1 MRIIWRACLSALS
14 LNGTPLDRLPSH
26 YPTLPGIT
34 ASPRTL
40 RATPLV
46 VLDRGRR
53 PCETARRATRR
64 LTCHEL
70 AINDL
75 MLTQNHLENR
85 CAPLDDTMNKKRQRR
100 LSAFAQRGQ
109 LSESSDQQYFQFR
122 P

>member
-1 MRIIWRACLSALS
+1 VRILWRACLSALS

-40 RATPLV
+40 WATALV
-46 VLDRGRR
+46 VLDRGRQ
-53 PCETARRATRR
+53 PCETVSRTTRR

-75 MLTQNHLENR
+75 MQ
-85 CAPLDDTMNKKRQRR
+85 A
-100 LSAFAQRGQ
+100 
-109 LSESSDQQYFQFR
+109 
-122 P
+122 